1 MVNAISSTK
10 GMKLVD
16 KQIVYFV
23 FLIKTWNLLASQQ
36 NDLQRLSIL
45 QFRFY
50 LFSLVGF
57 FFFKNLVFNCN
68 FKFLDWSATYGMWNC
83 VIPLVNSAKM
93 KVPGR
98 CVAAPENLSR
108 FILSSIIG

>member
-10 GMKLVD
+10 GMKLAD

-50 LFSLVGF
+50 LF
-57 FFFKNLVFNCN
+57 
-68 FKFLDWSATYGMWNC
+68 
-83 VIPLVNSAKM
+83 
-93 KVPGR
+93 
-98 CVAAPENLSR
+98 
-108 FILSSIIG
+108 

>member
-1 MVNAISSTK
+1 MVNAVSTTK
-10 GMKLVD
+10 GRKLVD

-36 NDLQRLSIL
+36 NDPERLSIL

-50 LFSLVGF
+50 LFSLVRF
-57 FFFKNLVFNCN
+57 FFIIIFKNLVFNCD

-83 VIPLVNSAKM
+83 VIPLWIQPRWKFQDV
-93 KVPGR
+93 V
-98 CVAAPENLSR
+98 
-108 FILSSIIG
+108 

>member
-1 MVNAISSTK
+1 M
-10 GMKLVD
+10 
-16 KQIVYFV
+16 
-23 FLIKTWNLLASQQ
+23 LASQQ
-36 NDLQRLSIL
+36 NDLETLSIL

-57 FFFKNLVFNCN
+57 FKKKNLVFNCD
-68 FKFLDWSATYGMWNC
+68 FKFIDWSATYGMGNC

-98 CVAAPENLSR
+98 CVAAPETFLGLFCLR
-108 FILSSIIG
+108 